1 MFHKYRNQLTPRARE
16 TIQLEFGIF
25 YDSKLEFD
33 SHTAYQKCAA
43 SVTLRSHPVPVPIP
57 VPVWLT
63 FTPVPQKKDR
73 NLRLNFWQIVDWIT
87 PDTTRLGPTE
97 FSTRLRMR
105 TGSRR
110 GPWTR
115 LASGCWPS
123 RPDESG
129 HLSGYVY
136 RKCLHTLTQCP
147 KRKER
152 QVKRNQKTIEKAAP
166 SSSSSSTDEAL
177 YGQIKIHIPTYTPS
191 VLYPRSMH
199 CLTRTTTFPFTFRA
213 GLWQSILVAN

>member
-1 MFHKYRNQLTPRARE
+1 MIRNWNLIHTLPARSVQLLLRYVV
-16 TIQLEFGIF
+16 ILCQFQFQFQFGSLSLLF
-25 YDSKLEFD
+25 PK
-33 SHTAYQKCAA
+33 
-43 SVTLRSHPVPVPIP
+43 
-57 VPVWLT
+57 
-63 FTPVPQKKDR
+63 KKDR

-166 SSSSSSTDEAL
+166 SSSSSSMDEAL
-177 YGQIKIHIPTYTPS
+177 YGQIKIHIQIHTQCIVSSIHALSHSDDDSPIRIS
-191 VLYPRSMH
+191 GRS
-199 CLTRTTTFPFTFRA
+199 LTVYSCRKLSGTLTTFMA
-213 GLWQSILVAN
+213 IL